1 MKNLRDYGKVIEP
14 TDKLPKDSL
23 QPVLMGLFGEVG
35 SVMATAKKRYREDAA
50 FAGYQRALEEEFGD
64 VLWYFSALCRRLNFD
79 VAELILDAMRKSN
92 CAPSSLE
99 SDSLEHIPS
108 LSLPVPKSHLL
119 NAVLLDLGKSVTV
132 LLDSSGPDE
141 QAKDML
147 VAFADCYLQAIQ
159 ATHVSISRIIC
170 ININKAC
177 GRFLDP
183 DFSSLP
189 TFDGDFPDEESL
201 PEYFEIKITQRKSGQ
216 CYLQWNDVFI
226 GDPLTDNIMEPDGYR
241 FHDVF
246 HLAHA
251 AVLHWAPT
259 FRKLIKHKRK
269 SDPRVDEAQDGG
281 RAIVIE
287 EGLTAWLFSHAKH
300 LDFFEG
306 HDSIAFDLLKTLQE
320 FTRGYEVEACPL
332 RLWERAILQGYE
344 VFREVRREG
353 GGVVIG
359 DRRSRTIG
367 FKPL

>member
-1 MKNLRDYGKVIEP
+1 
-14 TDKLPKDSL
+14 
-23 QPVLMGLFGEVG
+23 MGLFGEVG
-35 SVMATAKKRYREDAA
+35 SIMATAKKRYRENAA

-79 VAELILDAMRKSN
+79 VAELFLDAVRGSN
-92 CAPSSLE
+92 CAASSLE
-99 SDSLEHIPS
+99 NVSLEDIPS
-108 LSLPVPKSHLL
+108 HSLPVSKSHLL
-119 NAVLLDLGKSVTV
+119 NAVLLDLGKSVSV

-141 QAKDML
+141 QVKDML
-147 VAFADCYLQAIQ
+147 VTFADCYLQAIR
-159 ATHVSISRIIC
+159 AANVSISTVIC
-170 ININKAC
+170 INVNKAC

-183 DFSSLP
+183 DISSLP
-189 TFDGDFPDEESL
+189 TFDSNFPDEERL
-201 PEYFEIKITQRKSGQ
+201 PGYFEIKISQRKSGQ
-216 CYLQWNDVFI
+216 CFLQWNDVFI

-259 FRKLIKHKRK
+259 FRKLIKQKRK

-300 LDFFEG
+300 LDFFEN
-306 HDSIAFDLLKTLQE
+306 HDSIAFDLLKTLQQ
-320 FTRGYEVEACPL
+320 FTRGYEVESCPL
-332 RLWERAILQGYE
+332 RLWERAILQGYA
-344 VFREVRREG
+344 VFREVRTHG

-359 DRRSRTIG
+359 DRESRTIS
-367 FKPL
+367 FRPLDRE